1 MAKPR
6 DEANLKVHPPFANA
20 GRDVKLRAACVRVAA
35 PSTREPKRPML
46 DADLKRGAM
55 ALEPGVLSPLGRSDG
70 RRVAVEVHDVLR
82 RAILSGRLQPGVVLS
97 QVQVAQLLHV
107 SRTPVREAMRM
118 LQESGLVT
126 GEPNFRSRVIGF
138 DPEDI
143 ASLYMK
149 RIVLESFGVGLTTQ
163 RMEPADVES
172 LRAVVDALESD
183 EAHSEFPLWQELHRR
198 LHRLFVAHAG
208 RPYEADLADLE
219 LRSERYQSAYKGQH
233 LAGWWRRGET
243 EHRAI
248 FEAMAS
254 GDAAM
259 ATQLSARHLA
269 RTALELLA
277 ALAPDYNP
285 DGVRESLRFAVT
297 AGGAPQLA
305 PAAASGRRKVA

>member
-1 MAKPR
+1 MT
-6 DEANLKVHPPFANA
+6 
-20 GRDVKLRAACVRVAA
+20 LR
-35 PSTREPKRPML
+35 
-46 DADLKRGAM
+46 
-55 ALEPGVLSPLGRSDG
+55 PGVLLPLSRSEG
-70 RRVAVEVHDVLR
+70 RRTAVEVHDVLR
-82 RAILSGRLQPGVVLS
+82 RAILGGELQPGVVLS
-97 QVQVAQLLHV
+97 QVQVAQALQV

-118 LQESGLVT
+118 LQEGGLLT

-149 RIVLESFGVGLTTQ
+149 RILLESFGVGLTTR
-163 RMEPADVES
+163 RMTSKDVEN
-172 LRAVVDALESD
+172 LREVVDALESE
-183 EAHSEFPLWQELHRR
+183 EAHNDFRLWQDLHRR
-198 LHRLFVAHAG
+198 LHRLFVVHAG

-254 GDAAM
+254 AEAAL
-259 ATQLSARHLA
+259 ATQLSAKHLA

-277 ALAPDYNP
+277 ALAPDWETS
-285 DGVRESLRFAVT
+285 GVRESLRFAV
-297 AGGAPQLA
+297 
-305 PAAASGRRKVA
+305 AAAGAADPVPASAATGSARRQVA